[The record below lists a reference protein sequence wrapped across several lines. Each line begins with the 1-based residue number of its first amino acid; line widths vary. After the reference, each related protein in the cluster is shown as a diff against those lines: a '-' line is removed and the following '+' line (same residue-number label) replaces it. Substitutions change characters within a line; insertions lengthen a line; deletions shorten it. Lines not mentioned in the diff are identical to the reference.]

1 MEIIN
6 KNPGSCDNPI
16 TIKNK
21 HQNSKLS
28 KEYRARDETYI
39 HRPLLQSST
48 KNNNGDVFAFD
59 KAPEGDEHFALNVIS
74 NPNLQP
80 LDIKIALA
88 LFEILE
94 WRHSGEG
101 KVYLCTSK
109 ELDLENY
116 GEFGEDIVFSDGFE
130 REIDPIPLAEQLS
143 ALFKNSIS
151 TEALNKVLSRLDSF
165 HYINVTPVT
174 MANSKLAKPE
184 QKTSRSKAYLKL
196 IEINEMMDTK
206 NLTNIWVVNNKLK

>member
-6 KNPGSCDNPI
+6 KNPGSFDNPI

-39 HRPLLQSST
+39 HRLLLQSST
-48 KNNNGDVFAFD
+48 KNNNGDIFAFD

-94 WRHSGEG
+94 WRHKGDG
-101 KVYLCTSK
+101 MVYLCTSK

-174 MANSKLAKPE
+174 MANCIFSPA
-184 QKTSRSKAYLKL
+184 L
-196 IEINEMMDTK
+196 ITQ
-206 NLTNIWVVNNKLK
+206 LH

>member
-6 KNPGSCDNPI
+6 KNPGSFDNPI

-28 KEYRARDETYI
+28 KEYSARGEAYI

-48 KNNNGDVFAFD
+48 KNNNGDEFAFD

-94 WRHSGEG
+94 WRHKAEG
-101 KVYLCTSK
+101 MVYLCTSK

>member
-1 MEIIN
+1 MEILN
-6 KNPGSCDNPI
+6 KKPGSFDNPI
-16 TIKNK
+16 IIKNK
-21 HQNSKLS
+21 HQNIELS
-28 KEYRARDETYI
+28 KEFARRGELYI
-39 HRPLLQSST
+39 HRTFLQKST
-48 KNNNGDVFAFD
+48 KHNYGDEFAFD

-94 WRHSGEG
+94 WRHKAEG
-101 KVYLCTSK
+101 MVYLCTSK

-130 REIDPIPLAEQLS
+130 REIDPIPLADQLS
-143 ALFKNSIS
+143 ALFKTSIS
-151 TEALNKVLSRLDSF
+151 TDALNKVLNRLDSF

-184 QKTSRSKAYLKL
+184 QKTSKSKAYLKL

-206 NLTNIWVVNNKLK
+206 NLTNIWVVNKELK

>member
-1 MEIIN
+1 MEILN
-6 KNPGSCDNPI
+6 KKPGSFDNPI
-16 TIKNK
+16 IIKNK
-21 HQNSKLS
+21 HQNIELS
-28 KEYRARDETYI
+28 KEYARRGELYI
-39 HRPLLQSST
+39 HRTFLQKST
-48 KNNNGDVFAFD
+48 KHNYGDEFAFD
-59 KAPEGDEHFALNVIS
+59 KAPEGYEHFVLNVIS

-116 GEFGEDIVFSDGFE
+116 GELGEDIVFSDGFE
-130 REIDPIPLAEQLS
+130 REIDPTPLTEQLYK
-143 ALFKNSIS
+143 LFKTLVS
-151 TEALNKVLSRLDSF
+151 TDILNKVLARLDSF

-184 QKTSRSKAYLKL
+184 LKTSKSKAYLKL

-206 NLTNIWVVNNKLK
+206 NLTNIWVVNKELK